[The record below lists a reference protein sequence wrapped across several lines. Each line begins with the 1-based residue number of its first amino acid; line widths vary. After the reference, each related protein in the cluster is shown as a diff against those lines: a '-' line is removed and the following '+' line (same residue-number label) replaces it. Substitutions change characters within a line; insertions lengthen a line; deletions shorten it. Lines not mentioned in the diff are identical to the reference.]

1 MLPALCIVGGD
12 TPAGDPGHRAAVGQE
27 LLGLRGAEAA
37 SSAGHDGHAVPVV
50 TQAWGNAW
58 EYMIP
63 LLAFPRELRRVIEP
77 EVKTSPRGMSAAL

>member
-1 MLPALCIVGGD
+1 M
-12 TPAGDPGHRAAVGQE
+12 
-27 LLGLRGAEAA
+27 
-37 SSAGHDGHAVPVV
+37 V
-50 TQAWGNAW
+50 TQAWVNAW